1 VIVWFSAALFSL
13 GMYGVLTR
21 RDLVGVIACVEVML
35 TGVTVFLVAATSAS
49 SPLLGQVTTL
59 AILALAACE
68 AVIGIALVLASVR
81 RTGRERLDEMD
92 EVSG

>member
-1 VIVWFSAALFSL
+1 MIVWFSAILFGL

-21 RDLVGVIACVEVML
+21 RDLVGIIACIEVML
-35 TGVTVFLVAATSAS
+35 SGVTVFLVAATAWS

-59 AILALAACE
+59 VILALAACE

-81 RTGRERLDEMD
+81 RTGRERLDEMG
-92 EVSG
+92 EVRG

>member
-1 VIVWFSAALFSL
+1 MIVWFSAALFAL

-35 TGVTVFLVAATSAS
+35 SGVTVFLVAATSAT
-49 SPLLGQVTTL
+49 SPLVGQVTAL
-59 AILALAACE
+59 VIISLAACE

-81 RTGRERLDEMD
+81 RTGRERMD
-92 EVSG
+92 ELEEVRG